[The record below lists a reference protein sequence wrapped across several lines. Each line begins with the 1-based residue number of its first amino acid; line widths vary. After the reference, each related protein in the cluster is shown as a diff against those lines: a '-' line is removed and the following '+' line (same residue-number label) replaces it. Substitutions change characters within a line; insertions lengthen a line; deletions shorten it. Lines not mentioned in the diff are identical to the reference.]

1 MISWEGNFCTKMN
14 YLADLILDFFRG
26 QNKVLGIIL
35 FVVFILVY
43 YVFPRPYST
52 VSCKGG
58 KCIVLRGEKQL
69 RVFNTEDVKSCSVAS
84 RIKYRRKARDRRY
97 YYPVITLKDGKK
109 VYLPSSIRAFNKN
122 LIDGFCA
129 DINDGKDFTFQSR

>member
-1 MISWEGNFCTKMN
+1 MN
-14 YLADLILDFFRG
+14 YLADLVLDFFRG
-26 QNKVLGIIL
+26 QNRTLGLVL
-35 FVVFILVY
+35 FVVFVFVY
-43 YVFPRPYST
+43 YMMPRPYTT
-52 VSCKGG
+52 VSCKSG
-58 KCIVLRGEKQL
+58 KCSVSRGEKQL
-69 RVFNTEDVKSCSVAS
+69 RVFNSEDVKSCSVAS

>member
-1 MISWEGNFCTKMN
+1 MN
-14 YLADLILDFFRG
+14 YLADLVLDFFKG
-26 QNKVLGIIL
+26 QNRAFGIIL
-35 FVVFILVY
+35 FVVFAVVY
-43 YVFPRPYST
+43 YALPRPYLT
-52 VSCKGG
+52 VSCSSG
-58 KCIVLRGEKQL
+58 KCMVSRGEKQL

-109 VYLPSSIRAFNKN
+109 VYLPSRIRAFNKN